1 MFSHAVDFNNLSLL
15 SMHQADYM
23 DRPSICKKNSP
34 NKLTFS
40 HFLLVL
46 FIDSLSVHPH
56 VTYEVTKKP
65 NWKSVSFKKNC
76 VQQ

>member
-1 MFSHAVDFNNLSLL
+1 MFSHAVDFNILSLL

-34 NKLTFS
+34 NELTFS

-65 NWKSVSFKKNC
+65 NWKSVSF
-76 VQQ
+76 